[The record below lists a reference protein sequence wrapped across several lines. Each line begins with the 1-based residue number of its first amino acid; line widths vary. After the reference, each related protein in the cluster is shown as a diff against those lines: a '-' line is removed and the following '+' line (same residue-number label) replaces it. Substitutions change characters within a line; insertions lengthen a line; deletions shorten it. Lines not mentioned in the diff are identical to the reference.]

1 MERLSFKK
9 FILLKEE
16 ESGHLTPATPAI
28 VPTQPGEGTG
38 GSYLY
43 RNSPVASAVEKELSS
58 KTTPHIMP
66 GKSAVEKWKD
76 LQYWGNKAARYG
88 ISLWRGIKISKND
101 LKELLKMG
109 RISSRTHTKYDVALT
124 EGTRRKY
131 SPLYVFDFDN
141 TIANTNSGVIIR
153 HKETGDLI
161 KKLSTAEFARYRPQ
175 RNQVVD
181 FSEFKKVI
189 GAVAIPQIQ
198 RIMGNLARKGKPYT
212 ILTARPQ
219 SSSKE
224 ILKYLKKQGLH
235 TKGVR
240 IIGLGTSNP
249 RAKADYLR
257 GILSKG
263 KNTKLEFW
271 DDHYENVK
279 HVSKLVGEFPGIN
292 IRARHIAYGEH

>member
-16 ESGHLTPATPAI
+16 VVPATPAI
-28 VPTQPGEGTG
+28 TPVQPGEGSG

-43 RNSPVASAVEKELSS
+43 RGAPVRSAEEKALMNSKASHIMPGGSAVEKF
-58 KTTPHIMP
+58 
-66 GKSAVEKWKD
+66 KD
-76 LQYWGNKAARYG
+76 LQYWGSKAGRYG
-88 ISLWRGIKISKND
+88 ISMWRGINAARDTIRELMRSGRVRSK
-101 LKELLKMG
+101 
-109 RISSRTHTKYDVALT
+109 THTRYDVVTEALS
-124 EGTRRKY
+124 RKHA
-131 SPLYVFDFDN
+131 PLYVFDFDN
-141 TIANTNSGVIIR
+141 TIANTNSGVLIR

-161 KKLSTAEFARYRPQ
+161 QRLSSAEFARYRPQ
-175 RNQVVD
+175 RNQVAD
-181 FSEFKKVI
+181 FSEFSKVR

-198 RIMGNLARKGKPYT
+198 KIMGNMARKGRPYT
-212 ILTARPQ
+212 VLTARPQ

-224 ILKYLKKQGLH
+224 ILKYLKQQGLH

-257 GILSKG
+257 GVLSKG

-271 DDHYENVK
+271 DDHHENVK
-279 HVSKLVGEFPGIN
+279 HVSKLVGEFPSIN
-292 IRARHIAYGEH
+292 IRARHIAYGETQ